1 MTEKQDLEG
10 GDPNLE
16 CTKQIVELPVLPKPL
31 TLEEKKYLLAVER
44 GDKVNVRRIIQK
56 AHRKNGVDINCVDAL
71 GRGALTLAIDGENL
85 EMVELLVVMGVETKD
100 ALLQAINAEFV
111 EAVELLLEHEEL
123 IYKPGESYS
132 WQKVDPNTAMFTR
145 DITPLMLAAHKNN
158 YEIIKILLD
167 RGANLPDPHDIRC
180 GCDDCIRDS
189 TEDSLRHTL
198 ARLNEYR
205 ALASPSLI
213 ALSSNDPILTAFELS
228 WELRNLAYAE
238 QESKTEYLELRR
250 QVQKFAVDL
259 LDQSRSSHELA
270 VILNHDSK
278 EPPFIEGEHMK
289 LSRLELAINFKQKK
303 FVAHPNIQQL
313 LASIWYEGVPGFRR
327 KSAIEK
333 IMIIF
338 RTIKDLNKELLKQ
351 RGNAPTYLE
360 IAVFIYVLGF
370 IWEETQEIYVEGI
383 HSYLRNLWNFID
395 FTRNSLYVAVALLRL
410 VAYLQQTAEIKK
422 NSQTRFIPREQW
434 DAFDPQLIAEGLF
447 AAANIFSAL
456 KLLHLFSINPHLG
469 PLQISLGRMVID
481 IVKFF
486 FIYTLVLFAFAC
498 GLNQLLWYFADLE
511 KRKCYV
517 LPGGLPDWDN
527 AGDSCMKWR
536 SFGK

>member
-1 MTEKQDLEG
+1 MIEKQDLEG
-10 GDPNLE
+10 GDPNSE
-16 CTKQIVELPVLPKPL
+16 CMKQPVELPVLPKSL

-44 GDKVNVRRIIQK
+44 GDKVNVRRILQK
-56 AHRKNGVDINCVDAL
+56 AHRRKDIDMNCVDAL

-85 EMVELLVVMGVETKD
+85 EMVELLIVMGVETRD

-111 EAVELLLEHEEL
+111 EAVELLLEHEKL
-123 IYKPGESYS
+123 IHKPGEPYS

-158 YEIIKILLD
+158 YEIIKLLLD
-167 RGANLPDPHDIRC
+167 RGATLPDPHDIRC
-180 GCDDCIRDS
+180 GCDECICNS

-213 ALSSNDPILTAFELS
+213 ALSSTDPILTAFELS
-228 WELRNLAYAE
+228 WELRNMAFAE
-238 QESKTEYLELRR
+238 QESKSEYLELRR

-259 LDQSRSSHELA
+259 LDQSRSSQELA

-278 EPPFIEGEHMK
+278 EAPFIEGEHMK

-327 KSAIEK
+327 KSAIAK
-333 IMIIF
+333 VMTIF
-338 RTIKDLNKELLKQ
+338 RVALLFPFYCSLYMISPNCKIGKLVRKPFMKFLIHASSYLFFLLILILVSQRAEVQLVQVFGSEQMVKDLNKELLKQ
-351 RGNAPTYLE
+351 RGNVPTYLE

-383 HSYLRNLWNFID
+383 RSYLRNLWNFID
-395 FTRNSLYVAVALLRL
+395 FTRNSLYVAVALLRF
-410 VAYLQQTAEIKK
+410 VAYIQQTAEIKR
-422 NSQTRFIPREQW
+422 NPQVRFIPREQW

-447 AAANIFSAL
+447 AAANI
-456 KLLHLFSINPHLG
+456 
-469 PLQISLGRMVID
+469 
-481 IVKFF
+481 
-486 FIYTLVLFAFAC
+486 
-498 GLNQLLWYFADLE
+498 
-511 KRKCYV
+511 
-517 LPGGLPDWDN
+517 
-527 AGDSCMKWR
+527 
-536 SFGK
+536 